1 MAAVVLLLLAYLA
14 LGVAWEEGSGE
25 AMVTDLVPVEADV
38 RVNGI
43 SGNPADFGD
52 VPESDLPPES
62 TLGHGGDTLNAQGE
76 ILGMWE
82 PGGLFSGSTGSPS
95 KNRADP
101 YLTLTDG
108 DLLTV
113 PRGAI
118 LTFRYG
124 GEVDPGRDVFDA
136 LVFEV
141 EGGELSHAEDAGW
154 LEIWSDKS
162 GASQPVALPARLSET
177 LGQEVVEVKADVP
190 PGVYVVSVSASVE
203 EGNARYNFRVLVE

>member
-1 MAAVVLLLLAYLA
+1 
-14 LGVAWEEGSGE
+14 
-25 AMVTDLVPVEADV
+25 MVTDLVPVEADA
-38 RVNGI
+38 RVLGL
-43 SGNPADFGD
+43 SGDPADFGD
-52 VPESDLPPES
+52 MSESDLPPES
-62 TLGHGGDTLNAQGE
+62 SLGFRGNTVNAQGE
-76 ILGMWE
+76 ILGTWE
-82 PGGLFSGSTGSPS
+82 PDGLFSGDAGGPS

-108 DLLTV
+108 RLLTV
-113 PRGAI
+113 PQGAS

-124 GEVDPGRDVFDA
+124 SEVDFGRDVFDA

-154 LEIWSDKS
+154 LEIWSDES

-177 LGQEVVEVKADVP
+177 LGQEAVEVKIDVP
-190 PGVYVVSVSASVE
+190 PGVYIVSASAE